1 MNQVSEKPIYRILN
15 LVSLLALTYYAATSI
30 NYIFQSDD
38 RLYRYDSQS
47 NSNWSTAQLQAHHRN
62 K

>member
-1 MNQVSEKPIYRILN
+1 MSQVSEKPIYRILN
-15 LVSLLALTYYAATSI
+15 LVSLLALAYYAATSI

-47 NSNWSTAQLQAHHRN
+47 TSNGSTAQLQAHHRN

>member
-15 LVSLLALTYYAATSI
+15 LVSLLALAYYAATSI
-30 NYIFQSDD
+30 NYIFESDD
-38 RLYRYDSQS
+38 HLYRYDSQN
-47 NSNWSTAQLQAHHRN
+47 NSNGSTAQLQTHHRY

>member
-1 MNQVSEKPIYRILN
+1 MNEVSEKPIYRILN

-30 NYIFQSDD
+30 NYIFESDAY
-38 RLYRYDSQS
+38 LNRYDSQS
-47 NSNWSTAQLQAHHRN
+47 NSNRSTGQLEAHHRN